1 MINHPKLNLAC
12 GTKHK
17 DGFCNIDYQAIEGV
31 DEVVDLL
38 DFPWPIE
45 SESAEKIICAHFVE
59 HIPHDLVPYKL
70 LKIIRSNASHTLQ
83 MYTEEMDTRD
93 GLIQFMDEVYR
104 ILKPEGT
111 IDITTPYY
119 SSETMW
125 RDPTHCRAITDVTYH
140 YFNKKWRDNSGL
152 SHYNI
157 KSNFEVVPHNYE
169 LHPGMANKSEETRMK
184 GIMYNINV
192 VAHIT
197 MRLTKY

>member
-1 MINHPKLNLAC
+1 MINQLKLNLAC
-12 GTKHK
+12 GQKPK
-17 DGFCNIDYQAIEGV
+17 EGYCNIDYRAIEGV

-45 SESAEKIICAHFVE
+45 SDSAEKIICEHFVE
-59 HIPHDLVPYKL
+59 HIPHDLTARYL
-70 LKIIRSNASHTLQ
+70 LKHRWDDRRLIPEPDL
-83 MYTEEMDTRD
+83 RD
-93 GLIQFMDEVYR
+93 GLLQFMDEVYR

-119 SSETMW
+119 SSEMMW
-125 RDPTHCRAITDVTYH
+125 RDPTHCRAITDYTFY

-152 SHYNI
+152 SHYDI

-169 LHPGMANKSEETRMK
+169 LNPIMASKTEEVRMK
-184 GIMYNINV
+184 GMMFNINV

-197 MRLTKY
+197 MRLTKI